1 MINIMFKINLCFW
14 VILLFSLDSIADL
27 GHRNIPL
34 FQPKRLQISI
44 EAQSFKTDENF
55 IAGGEKEVLPP
66 GFEFVTYDLI
76 VSSMYDFSDDLAAS
90 LDLNLSYAES
100 FNNVSFRNNREIKD
114 LKIGLYKLYD
124 LKKFGQIVVDGFYLL
139 NFTDND
145 VDKDEVSVSDGISWF
160 QVGAWWQPP
169 KAEYFLEE
177 KDLEYKQKYGK
188 KSSIQPTV
196 QAYAGFRSRPD
207 YSDLL
212 ILKLQPRLKIHK
224 YIIGAE
230 FNGMFSIIKEG
241 DSKKVEKALLN
252 QRYNASS
259 FRYNA
264 WNPTVHEVYL
274 WFGFQPNTYSQ
285 FRFGASQVLGNENT
299 ADGMGFF
306 FEWQTSMIAT
316 ASGMI
321 FSNFFDR
328 NSAKNPKKNTDMRIK
343 NYGPEPKETPKVK
356 PSDLQDL

>member
-1 MINIMFKINLCFW
+1 MLKLKIFF
-14 VILLFSLDSIADL
+14 LFQIFIAPLAFADL

-34 FQPKRLQISI
+34 FQPKRLQFTI

-55 IAGGEKEVLPP
+55 IAGGEKEVLPN
-66 GFEFVTYDLI
+66 GFEYLTYDI
-76 VSSMYDFSDDLAAS
+76 IMSTMFDFSDELAGS

-114 LKIGLYKLYD
+114 LKIGLFKLYD
-124 LKKFGQIVVDGFYLL
+124 LKKFGQIVVDGYYLL
-139 NFTDND
+139 NFAEND
-145 VDKDEVSVSDGISWF
+145 VNKDEVSVSDGISWF

-169 KAEYFLEE
+169 KMEYLMEE
-177 KDLEYKQKYGK
+177 KDLEYRKKFAK
-188 KSSIQPTV
+188 KSEFQPTV

-207 YSDLL
+207 FSDVL
-212 ILKLQPRLKIHK
+212 ILKLHPRFK
-224 YIIGAE
+224 YNKFIMGAE
-230 FNGMFSIIKEG
+230 FNGIFSVIKEG

-264 WNPTVHEVYL
+264 WNPTVSEIYL
-274 WFGFQPNTYSQ
+274 WLGFQPNTFSQ
-285 FRFGASQVLGNENT
+285 FKFGASQVFGNENT

-328 NSAKNPKKNTDMRIK
+328 ANAKNPQKNTDMRIK
-343 NYGPEPKETPKVK
+343 NLGPEPKETPKVK